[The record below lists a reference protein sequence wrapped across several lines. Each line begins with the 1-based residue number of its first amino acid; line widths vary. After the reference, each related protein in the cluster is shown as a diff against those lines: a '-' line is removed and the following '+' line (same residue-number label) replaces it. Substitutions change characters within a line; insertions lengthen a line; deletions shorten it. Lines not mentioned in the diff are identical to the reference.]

1 MERLGESMAEELT
14 GHGIVVN
21 SLDPGWVLTR
31 PNDDYDD
38 EMHKRMRLPGD
49 IAEVAVYLA
58 VQTPETLTGEMVA
71 ASDFD
76 REHGI

>member
-31 PNDDYDD
+31 PN
-38 EMHKRMRLPGD
+38 ETTMTKCTK
-49 IAEVAVYLA
+49 VCVYLA
-58 VQTPETLTGEMVA
+58 T
-71 ASDFD
+71 
-76 REHGI
+76 